1 MRKLS
6 ELLYAVDYKRII
18 GDDNREVNELVF
30 DSRKANSNS
39 MFFAIVGANHDGHD
53 FISTVVKN
61 GCTVVVVNKELELIE
76 GLTQI
81 VWYLDLY
88 FDERQRH
95 DQIFGLLTLYFP
107 KDKQHL

>member
-6 ELLYAVDYKRII
+6 ELLHAVDYKRII

-61 GCTVVVVNKELELIE
+61 GCTVVVVNKELEVSD

-81 VWYLDLY
+81 IVEDTHQALSLIACNF
-88 FDERQRH
+88 FDNPSKK
-95 DQIFGLLTLYFP
+95 LT
-107 KDKQHL
+107 